1 MFKKFTRL
9 RLLVCASL
17 LFTASFS
24 LSAQTEE
31 EVVRATARAMQL
43 FEQQNYADAV
53 PHLEV
58 IVKAMPTEPK
68 VRFMYG
74 FSLVAKSKQVNNTDE
89 AKQLSA
95 KALEQFKE
103 AKKLG
108 FNEPSNDALIALL
121 SGGSPAPGANDAPQ
135 YSLNPQAEKTMF
147 EAEGLFAQ
155 SKYDEAIK
163 LFEKV
168 LTLDPKVYQAAISG
182 GDSFV
187 AKSDWENAEKWYQRA
202 IAIDPTRET
211 AYRYS
216 ATPFMKQKKYDQA
229 RERYIEAYI
238 VEPYSRM
245 SARGINQWAE
255 MTGKDL
261 RHPMVDVPEFTL
273 DATGKAVPK
282 IKIDANDPA
291 ASPWL
296 AYFASR
302 ESWNKEKFAKAFPK
316 EKQYRHS
323 LQEEIESLRA
333 LVRAAQ
339 EKKLA
344 NKQFELIAQ
353 MDKDSVLE
361 AFVLL
366 ARPDEGVATDH
377 AEYLKNNRP
386 KLRLYVANYVIQ
398 K

>member
-1 MFKKFTRL
+1 
-9 RLLVCASL
+9 
-17 LFTASFS
+17 
-24 LSAQTEE
+24 
-31 EVVRATARAMQL
+31 
-43 FEQQNYADAV
+43 
-53 PHLEV
+53 
-58 IVKAMPTEPK
+58 
-68 VRFMYG
+68 
-74 FSLVAKSKQVNNTDE
+74 
-89 AKQLSA
+89 
-95 KALEQFKE
+95 
-103 AKKLG
+103 
-108 FNEPSNDALIALL
+108 
-121 SGGSPAPGANDAPQ
+121 
-135 YSLNPQAEKTMF
+135 
-147 EAEGLFAQ
+147 
-155 SKYDEAIK
+155 
-163 LFEKV
+163 
-168 LTLDPKVYQAAISG
+168 
-182 GDSFV
+182 
-187 AKSDWENAEKWYQRA
+187 
-202 IAIDPTRET
+202 
-211 AYRYS
+211 
-216 ATPFMKQKKYDQA
+216 
-229 RERYIEAYI
+229 
-238 VEPYSRM
+238 M

-273 DATGKAVPK
+273 NATGKAVPK